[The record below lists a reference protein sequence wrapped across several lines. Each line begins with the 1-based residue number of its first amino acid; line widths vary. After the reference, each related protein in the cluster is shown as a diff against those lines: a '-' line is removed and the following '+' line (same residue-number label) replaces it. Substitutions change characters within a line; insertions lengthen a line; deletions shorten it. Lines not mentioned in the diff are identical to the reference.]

1 MKLLNRLREL
11 RDELSCQQQIDS
23 EYAFEF
29 EPDEHSQQDYYNAGD
44 INHYH
49 LDTIGVG
56 TTTIDDIIRL
66 NLEQLNLQT
75 SNSQSSSSQ
84 TNAY

>member
-11 RDELSCQQQIDS
+11 REEQLLEQIDD
-23 EYAFEF
+23 EYA
-29 EPDEHSQQDYYNAGD
+29 PDEHSFYAFENTEQPNDDY
-44 INHYH
+44 

-66 NLEQLNLQT
+66 NVEHRNLQISLYAT
-75 SNSQSSSSQ
+75 
-84 TNAY
+84 A

>member
-11 RDELSCQQQIDS
+11 REEQLLEQIDD
-23 EYAFEF
+23 EYA
-29 EPDEHSQQDYYNAGD
+29 PDEHSFYAFENTEQPNDDY
-44 INHYH
+44 

-66 NLEQLNLQT
+66 NVEHRNLQMSLYAT
-75 SNSQSSSSQ
+75 
-84 TNAY
+84 A

>member
-11 RDELSCQQQIDS
+11 REEQVLQQNDD
-23 EYAFEF
+23 EYA
-29 EPDEHSQQDYYNAGD
+29 PDEHSFYAFENAEEAEDDY
-44 INHYH
+44 

-66 NLEQLNLQT
+66 NVEHRNLQISLYAT
-75 SNSQSSSSQ
+75 
-84 TNAY
+84 A

>member
-11 RDELSCQQQIDS
+11 REEQVLQQNDD
-23 EYAFEF
+23 EYA
-29 EPDEHSQQDYYNAGD
+29 PDEHSFYAFENTEEPDDDY
-44 INHYH
+44 

-66 NLEQLNLQT
+66 NVEHRNLQVSLYAT
-75 SNSQSSSSQ
+75 P
-84 TNAY
+84 